1 MMLNEPPQSID
12 ENESYEFVITPQIPF
27 SRSHHDKN
35 QISLA
40 AGIPTAAYSFS

>member
-1 MMLNEPPQSID
+1 MMLNEPPPQSID

-27 SRSHHDKN
+27 SKSHHDKN

-40 AGIPTAAYSFS
+40 AGI

>member
-27 SRSHHDKN
+27 LKESS
-35 QISLA
+35 
-40 AGIPTAAYSFS
+40 